1 MTKHNIEPVYN
12 QDSRILIL
20 GSFPSVKSRE
30 AKFFYH
36 HPQNRFWK
44 VLAALFQE
52 EVPQTIEEKKTF
64 LLRNHLALWDVIES
78 CDIKGSSDSSI
89 TNVKVN
95 DLDLI
100 VYPTT
105 KNKVFT
111 LSSGSSAS
119 APGSFLGS
127 VIGYP
132 SITVPMGYINEFPYG
147 LEFFSLK
154 NEENL
159 LYSVADIF
167 EEVNNLGL
175 TNSPLAPSLYEIP
188 DYIETLM
195 TYYEAEENELTT
207 KAKEYFLNYSN
218 KSEEENE
225 IEANILIQEYQK
237 LETKQNDLEKEND
250 VLKVFI
256 MILFTF
262 IFLSTIL
269 FVLIY
274 RMIMKK
280 IKGIYKKI
288 KKQDRQNKKI
298 LLK

>member
-1 MTKHNIEPVYN
+1 MK
-12 QDSRILIL
+12 
-20 GSFPSVKSRE
+20 
-30 AKFFYH
+30 
-36 HPQNRFWK
+36 
-44 VLAALFQE
+44 E
-52 EVPQTIEEKKTF
+52 ET
-64 LLRNHLALWDVIES
+64 
-78 CDIKGSSDSSI
+78 
-89 TNVKVN
+89 
-95 DLDLI
+95 
-100 VYPTT
+100 
-105 KNKVFT
+105 
-111 LSSGSSAS
+111 
-119 APGSFLGS
+119 
-127 VIGYP
+127 
-132 SITVPMGYINEFPYG
+132 
-147 LEFFSLK
+147 K

-225 IEANILIQEYQK
+225 IEANILIQEYRK
-237 LETKQNDLEKEND
+237 LETKQNDLEKENE

-262 IFLSTIL
+262 LFLSTIL

-274 RMIMKK
+274 RMLTKK
-280 IKGIYKKI
+280 IKNVYKKI